1 MVMSFSAFDL
11 AMQEYNKEN
20 TQNVEPIPETPQQQ
34 GSNNPAAIET
44 SPFDIAQKIYQ
55 GKQDPSWYDETLR
68 HVTRTGSRMVEQA
81 LGFIPAMRDLAQSP
95 MAFNENIEPNMLS
108 KQINKIFD
116 ILPTSEDLQQKSEEL
131 TGGYTTP
138 QGDWEKKSDEVF
150 KTFAN
155 LMTGGQRAIAQGAAT
170 RLPAALQPMVKMARN
185 LGMSVGAEAAKDG
198 VKLYGGDEGS
208 QEAAKLGSLLLMGLT
223 LPRLTGEA
231 NPRNYLSS
239 IYGERDALIPNGTM
253 VTPTGIQ
260 SQLEQFI
267 AREVATGPTPEKNQ
281 ALPVIRGFLDQ
292 IRDRSLPM
300 DDLLEMYTNVN
311 RNRSAVMS
319 KDIGAAGARRAR
331 QMWGKV
337 ANIFNEGIEGNLGS
351 ISPEALALHRSAN
364 AGWETMMRSQSV
376 SNFVMDKIKNKS
388 MNTGVAS
395 LFGGGI
401 FYNPVAALKTVGAA
415 GFAGTGLKGIEMA
428 YRFVRNPT
436 LRHYY
441 NQVIENAIRE
451 NGPGTVRAM
460 QKLDESY
467 AKELKDPKS
476 SVHRPLPTQSDQQGL
491 QLQNR

>member
-1 MVMSFSAFDL
+1 MSFSAFDL
-11 AMQEYNKEN
+11 AMQEYNKDN
-20 TQNVEPIPETPQQQ
+20 TQNIEPIPETPEQK

-44 SPFDIAQKIYQ
+44 SPFDIAEKIYQ
-55 GKQDPSWYDETLR
+55 GKQDPSWYEDTLR

-81 LGFIPAMRDLAQSP
+81 LGFIPALRDLSQSP
-95 MAFNENIEPNMLS
+95 MAFNENIEPNILM
-108 KQINKIFD
+108 KQLNKVFD
-116 ILPTSEDLQQKSEEL
+116 LMPTSEEWQQKSEEL

-155 LMTGGQRAIAQGAAT
+155 LMTGGTKAIGQGAAT
-170 RLPAALQPMVKMARN
+170 RLAPALQPIVKMARN

-198 VKLYGGDEGS
+198 VKLYGGEEVA

-231 NPRNYLSS
+231 NPRNYLQS
-239 IYGERDALIPNGTM
+239 IYGERDALIPSGTM

-267 AREVATGPTPEKNQ
+267 AREIATGPTPEKNQ

-311 RNRSAVMS
+311 RNRAAVMS

-331 QMWGKV
+331 QMWGRV

-364 AGWETMMRSQSV
+364 AGWETMMRSQGV
-376 SNFVMDKIKNKS
+376 SNFIMDKIKDKS

-401 FYNPVAALKTVGAA
+401 FYNPAAALKTAAGAGVGA
-415 GFAGTGLKGIEMA
+415 TGLKGVEMA
-428 YRFVRNPT
+428 YRFVTNPT

-441 NQVIENAIRE
+441 NQVIENALRE
-451 NGPGTVRAM
+451 NGPGTIRAM
-460 QKLDESY
+460 KRLDESY

-476 SVHRPLPTQSDQQGL
+476 SVHRELPIQQHQQER